1 VILPGWEAL
10 GPRLEA
16 RRLPWLGRL
25 LARSEAAGAAV
36 KGLHAAIAATVA
48 GEAAAVRRWAPG
60 PLCASADG
68 IDGDAT
74 AMIRLDPV
82 HLEPAGDGLVVSP
95 PGRLDRASAEALAG
109 AVGDAL
115 DHDPLPRV
123 GAPGRW
129 YASRPGLADTRWRE
143 PEAAYGRNAYD
154 VMPAGPGGGGLRRL
168 MNEIQMVLHEHEVN
182 RARAAAGLP
191 EVNSLWPWGWPDRE
205 PAPPPVWPGHC
216 YGDHPYARAL
226 TRLAGGSLAPGD
238 APAPAGAWPGLGL
251 KICDEPWSALQAGDE
266 AAAVRLLRRFD
277 ESWCEPLLRALQ
289 RRRLGTLRLVLG
301 GREFR
306 LTPAGAW
313 RLWRRD
319 AVAEEGA

>member
-10 GPRLEA
+10 CSRLEA

-25 LARSEAAGAAV
+25 LARAETAGAAV
-36 KGLHAAIAATVA
+36 KGVHAAIAATVA
-48 GEAAAVRRWAPG
+48 GEPAAVRRWAPG

-68 IDGDAT
+68 IDGNAA
-74 AMIRLDPV
+74 AMMRLDPV

-115 DHDPLPRV
+115 DRDPLPRV

-129 YASRPGLADTRWRE
+129 YASRPGLADARWSE

-154 VMPAGPGGGGLRRL
+154 VMPAGPGGAGLRRL

-182 RARAAAGLP
+182 QARAAAGLP
-191 EVNSLWPWGWPDRE
+191 EVNSLWPWGWSDCE
-205 PAPPPVWPGHC
+205 TAPPPVWPGHC

-226 TRLAGGSLAPGD
+226 TRLAGGSQVPGD
-238 APAPAGAWPGLGL
+238 APAPAGNWPDLGL
-251 KICDEPWSALQAGDE
+251 TICDGPWSALQAGDE
-266 AAAVRLLRRFD
+266 AAAVRLLARFD

-289 RRRLGTLRLVLG
+289 RRRLRTLRLVLG
-301 GREFR
+301 GREFW
-306 LTPAGAW
+306 LTPADAW
-313 RLWRRD
+313 RFWRRD